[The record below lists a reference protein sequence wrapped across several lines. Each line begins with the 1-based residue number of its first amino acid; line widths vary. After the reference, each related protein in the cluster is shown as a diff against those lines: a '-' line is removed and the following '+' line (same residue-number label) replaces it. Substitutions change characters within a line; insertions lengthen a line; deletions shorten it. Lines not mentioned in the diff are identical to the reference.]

1 VGGEPQIEF
10 IPQLPLDTS
19 GRCCSYEHMSTSYE
33 REQQLLEFVQSNGS
47 VSIEDLARSF
57 NLTPQS
63 IRRLVNRLADQ
74 GKLKRSHGGVSWP
87 AAGAN
92 LEYKTRQVL
101 HLSEKRLI
109 AAEVARFVP
118 NGVSLFI
125 GLGTTPECV
134 AVALGEHSDLRVFTN
149 SLNVAAALSANPG
162 IDITIAGGQL
172 RRRDRDVIGSG
183 AVSFF
188 RRYKVDFSI
197 FGVGGVDPDGMLL
210 DFDEGEVEAREAMV
224 EGSRRSLLV
233 ADHTKFGRSVP
244 VRGGTIAEVDHL
256 FTDRLPPPEFM
267 AAIRKGNV
275 QVHHPP
281 DDRVTAA

>member
-1 VGGEPQIEF
+1 MNG
-10 IPQLPLDTS
+10 
-19 GRCCSYEHMSTSYE
+19 SYE
-33 REQQLLEFVQSNGS
+33 RDDQLIEFVQSSGY
-47 VSIEDLARSF
+47 VSIEDLSRSF
-57 NLTPQS
+57 GLSPQS
-63 IRRLVNRLADQ
+63 IRRLVNRLSDQ
-74 GKLKRSHGGVSWP
+74 GKLKRSHGGVSPP
-87 AAGAN
+87 AGGAN

-101 HLSEKRLI
+101 RLGEKKVI
-109 AAEVARFVP
+109 AAAVARFVP
-118 NGVSLFI
+118 NGASLFI

-134 AVALGEHSDLRVFTN
+134 AVALADHSDLRVFTN

-162 IDITIAGGQL
+162 VEIAIAGGLL
-172 RRRDRDVIGSG
+172 RRRDRDVIGSA
-183 AVSFF
+183 AVTFF

-224 EGSRRSLLV
+224 EGSRSSLLV

-244 VRGGTIAEVDHL
+244 VRGGKIGEVEHL
-256 FTDRLPPPEFM
+256 FTDRLPPSEFM
-267 AAIRKGNV
+267 PAIRKGNV